1 MQLGLF
7 TTVRNPQP
15 WLTCYDVGIY
25 TVAVD
30 GSMVMIT
37 NRATGREVIRFTLPA
52 GVTVRDVVAVV
63 EAGDDWQRWSVGD
76 WFHKAGRR

>member
-15 WLTCYDVGIY
+15 WLTCYDVGAH

-30 GSMVMIT
+30 GQTIMIT
-37 NRATGREVIRFTLPA
+37 NRLAGCEMIRFVLPA

-63 EAGDDWQRWSVGD
+63 EAGDGWERWSVSD
-76 WFHKAGRR
+76 WFHKAGRP